1 MAEEGRDPLVF
12 PERGWVSNG
21 TEQLL
26 AAATGQSHRSEPPAS
41 LLKVQPLQSIPVCSQ
56 LPQGSWFPCG
66 RGYDAGEGRS
76 QPRTLP
82 IDKRAAERR
91 GLESRRRIAF
101 G

>member
-26 AAATGQSHRSEPPAS
+26 AAATGQSHRH
-41 LLKVQPLQSIPVCSQ
+41 LKGAATPVPFQCVHNYRRAAGFLS
-56 LPQGSWFPCG
+56 G